1 LESHSSALAALAADH
16 GIPLLS
22 LSPFKP
28 LLEALDKKS
37 FFQILSKIFV
47 GPDEGRNIIADRIAK
62 ILKIDRVDLEK
73 NRDSDTQETES
84 LEIPNKLLKKLKGKD
99 AFLYDDEGA
108 TLGTMKHH
116 IIDKL
121 IPSGVK
127 SITILLV
134 HGKFTNGYFDK
145 NEDWHPGW
153 EENLNEILT
162 LCECNNVK
170 FQMFVTNS
178 REPVGDLELYI
189 QKHKNVIQI
198 VNIKDYIKDILLG
211 DITNVDFFK
220 DRADE
225 IIMS

>member
-1 LESHSSALAALAADH
+1 
-16 GIPLLS
+16 
-22 LSPFKP
+22 
-28 LLEALDKKS
+28 
-37 FFQILSKIFV
+37 
-47 GPDEGRNIIADRIAK
+47 
-62 ILKIDRVDLEK
+62 
-73 NRDSDTQETES
+73 
-84 LEIPNKLLKKLKGKD
+84 
-99 AFLYDDEGA
+99 
-108 TLGTMKHH
+108 M
-116 IIDKL
+116 
-121 IPSGVK
+121 
-127 SITILLV
+127 V